1 MAKVEFDKKL
11 DSKRMHKPIL
21 KKGGNRKSVDR
32 KKIISKHIME
42 SEKGLSISGWNF
54 IYAFLMFFVI
64 FGVLIFNIA
73 KLQIIEGEEMLER
86 SLKNKVRITSIK
98 TYRGV
103 IFDSNGQKLVENTP
117 SSDVYISIDKFYKE
131 DGLDNEGLS
140 EVLNTLG
147 GILKDNWKSDE
158 PDGTSYTSI
167 SDRVFS
173 IYNKNPYISKIL
185 LAKDLD
191 NDTLIKIKSFG
202 DELKGISIDDGS
214 KRSYVYKDIYSHILG
229 YTGEVSQ
236 QDLDKFNTLSNGDI
250 VGKSGVERYYEAKL
264 HGKDGRIAEEV
275 DVFGRSISDQPYTL
289 SEPVS
294 GYSLYLTMSTDLQKK
309 FYDLIQNSVI
319 KVSAA
324 GGAGIIQD
332 VKTGDILAMVSY
344 PSYDN
349 NLFVNGISQKDYTSL
364 INDKGNPLLD
374 RAIAAQLPPGST
386 FKTVVA
392 SAGLDSG
399 TISKNTTYISRSGY
413 TFSNGAPFQE
423 FRNHAYGTLNVTSA
437 LMVSSNIFFCEM
449 IRDWNMNELVPYL
462 ESFGIGE
469 YTGIDIPGEMKGRLP
484 SPENKIELAKTS
496 SPWLEPIWYPEGD
509 SCNSVIGQGITLVT
523 PIQMS
528 NWVAAIANGGTL
540 NTPHVGKKFVDEKGF
555 EYLIEYTPIG
565 ENIVSTQTLDI
576 VKRGMWE
583 AVNGSRGIAKT
594 LSATGTTVAA
604 KTGTAEF
611 GKVNS
616 KGIYEDTHAWVT
628 GFFPYENP
636 KYSFS
641 LLLEDGG
648 TSSNATAV
656 MKEMI
661 SWMVTNGF
669 VE

>member
-140 EVLNTLG
+140 EVLNTLE

-289 SEPVS
+289 SQPVS
-294 GYSLYLTMSTDLQKK
+294 GYSLYLTISTDLQRN
-309 FYDLIQNSVI
+309 FMTLY
-319 KVSAA
+319 
-324 GGAGIIQD
+324 
-332 VKTGDILAMVSY
+332 KT
-344 PSYDN
+344 
-349 NLFVNGISQKDYTSL
+349 Q
-364 INDKGNPLLD
+364 
-374 RAIAAQLPPGST
+374 
-386 FKTVVA
+386 
-392 SAGLDSG
+392 
-399 TISKNTTYISRSGY
+399 
-413 TFSNGAPFQE
+413 
-423 FRNHAYGTLNVTSA
+423 
-437 LMVSSNIFFCEM
+437 
-449 IRDWNMNELVPYL
+449 
-462 ESFGIGE
+462 
-469 YTGIDIPGEMKGRLP
+469 
-484 SPENKIELAKTS
+484 
-496 SPWLEPIWYPEGD
+496 
-509 SCNSVIGQGITLVT
+509 
-523 PIQMS
+523 
-528 NWVAAIANGGTL
+528 
-540 NTPHVGKKFVDEKGF
+540 
-555 EYLIEYTPIG
+555 
-565 ENIVSTQTLDI
+565 
-576 VKRGMWE
+576 
-583 AVNGSRGIAKT
+583 
-594 LSATGTTVAA
+594 
-604 KTGTAEF
+604 
-611 GKVNS
+611 
-616 KGIYEDTHAWVT
+616 
-628 GFFPYENP
+628 
-636 KYSFS
+636 
-641 LLLEDGG
+641 
-648 TSSNATAV
+648 
-656 MKEMI
+656 
-661 SWMVTNGF
+661 
-669 VE
+669 